1 MAAPTVANQRLSPN
15 ASVTNGHPSGGRL
28 GAFHESRLQ
37 PCLRMNG
44 PSPTHLSRSVEDY
57 LKAIY
62 SLTAG
67 GEAAS
72 TSALAGALEVQPAS
86 VTGMVKRLAE
96 TGYLEHALYRGARL
110 TEMGTREAL
119 RIIRRHRILETYLY
133 VQLGYSWDDVHAEAE
148 RLEHAASEALID
160 RMSAVLE
167 HPTHDPHGA
176 PIPTRSGEI
185 EASDFATL
193 DEMRPGATVQIR
205 AVQDEDP
212 ERLRYMEALG
222 LTPGAQVT
230 VVDQAPYDG
239 PLTVAVTD
247 SSGTEV
253 IGSDLAG
260 KIFVAPIVP
269 E

>member
-1 MAAPTVANQRLSPN
+1 
-15 ASVTNGHPSGGRL
+15 
-28 GAFHESRLQ
+28 
-37 PCLRMNG
+37 MNG
-44 PSPTHLSRSVEDY
+44 PSTTPLSRSVEDY

-72 TSALAGALEVQPAS
+72 TSALAGALEIQPAS

-96 TGYLEHALYRGARL
+96 TGYLEHARYRGARL

-119 RIIRRHRILETYLY
+119 RIIRRHRILETYLH
-133 VQLGYSWDDVHAEAE
+133 VQLGYSWDDVHAEAD

-160 RMSAVLE
+160 RMSAVLG
-167 HPTHDPHGA
+167 HPSHDPHGA

-185 EASDFATL
+185 EESDFATL
-193 DEMRPGATVQIR
+193 DKIDPGATVQIR

-212 ERLRYMEALG
+212 ERLRYMQALG
-222 LTPGAQVT
+222 LTPGAQLT

-239 PLTVAVTD
+239 PLTVAVANGT
-247 SSGTEV
+247 GTEV

-260 KIFVAPIVP
+260 KIFVAPIAP
-269 E
+269 EQPTRAL